1 MSLDLPDALTDRD
14 DGYYV
19 LPPTLRR
26 VCILLDVCHRCTWGS
41 NQSHCYRCQILMLA
55 NMDHRVVLLDHPGDD
70 IIGHKSCQMLVDEWQ
85 ERMNGGEVFWEE
97 QGE

>member
-1 MSLDLPDALTDRD
+1 
-14 DGYYV
+14 
-19 LPPTLRR
+19 
-26 VCILLDVCHRCTWGS
+26 
-41 NQSHCYRCQILMLA
+41 MLA